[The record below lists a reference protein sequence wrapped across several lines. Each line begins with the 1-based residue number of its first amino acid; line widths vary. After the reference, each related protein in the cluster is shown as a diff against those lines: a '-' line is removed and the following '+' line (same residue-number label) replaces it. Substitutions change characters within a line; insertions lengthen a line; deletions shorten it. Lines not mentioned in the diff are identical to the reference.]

1 MKYPY
6 SAVQQNCLSIWIYVS
21 MVIDYKISMTPNGS
35 ITFETGSTH
44 RQIPNRTPSKRLEKI
59 TPNLQGGTEDWQTL
73 GTNETE
79 LAVQDLGKGCNE
91 VSKR

>member
-6 SAVQQNCLSIWIYVS
+6 STVEQNCLSVWICIS
-21 MVIDYKISMTPNGS
+21 MVIDYKFSMTSNGS
-35 ITFETGSTH
+35 MTFETGSTH
-44 RQIPNRTPSKRLEKI
+44 RSQN
-59 TPNLQGGTEDWQTL
+59 TEDWQTL

-79 LAVQDLGKGCNE
+79 GAVQGLGKGCNE